1 MDMNQ
6 IIQLLIL
13 WLAITIS
20 LVIVSKI
27 PLIGVE
33 IDGFQKALIS
43 GAVFGILNAVGQA
56 VLNATGIFNWLSLG
70 LYGLILN
77 TIVFGLAAKLV
88 VGFRLKHG
96 IWSALLGAF
105 FMAIVMSIVGWLF
118 GLVFG
123 AVV

>member
-1 MDMNQ
+1 MD
-6 IIQLLIL
+6 IVQLLIL
-13 WLAITIS
+13 WLVITIS

-33 IDGFQKALIS
+33 IDTFGKALVS
-43 GAVFGILNAVGQA
+43 GIVFGILNAIGQY
-56 VLNATGIFNWLSLG
+56 VLAMTGILNFLSLG
-70 LYGLILN
+70 IYGLILN

-105 FMAIVMSIVGWLF
+105 FMGVVMSLLTLILPGV
-118 GLVFG
+118 
-123 AVV
+123 